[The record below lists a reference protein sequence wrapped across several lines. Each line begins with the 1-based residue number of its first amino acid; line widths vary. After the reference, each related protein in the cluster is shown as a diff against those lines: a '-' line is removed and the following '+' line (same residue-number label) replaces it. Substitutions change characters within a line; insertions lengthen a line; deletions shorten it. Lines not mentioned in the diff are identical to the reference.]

1 MNLLQYRLTSN
12 AKPDVVVPG
21 TTTMD
26 LVGSSQDQLG
36 ISSYYLICLPTR
48 TKPVFDRPRSSVHIE
63 FEVTRLRL
71 KGYRYPAEKGRGRRE
86 ERGDVGGH
94 T

>member
-1 MNLLQYRLTSN
+1 MNFWQYRLTSN
-12 AKPDVVVPG
+12 AKPDIVVPG
-21 TTTMD
+21 TITID
-26 LVGSSQDQLG
+26 PVGSSQDQLG
-36 ISSYYLICLPTR
+36 ISPYYLICLPTR
-48 TKPVFDRPRSSVHIE
+48 TKLLFDRPRSSVRID

-71 KGYRYPAEKGRGRRE
+71 KGYRYPAEKRRGRRE